1 MGCCWH
7 FSQKS
12 PAPKST
18 ENSPNMTRHLKLSP
32 RDKRKIDHL
41 YLKGFKAAEICA
53 ELRHL
58 NLTPRQVTQFL
69 YKRGL
74 TKQRTAIEETK
85 QRTALEILER
95 VRREGVEDFESVI
108 LDISAGL
115 KIDAKQLRNGWDMAQ
130 DAAGASSLMRAKS
143 LHLGRALAFF
153 GLDKPDRAPPPAGV
167 GLNLFF
173 MGAAS
178 PSHTQ
183 PTDPDTTKSTDSRIT
198 DIL

>member
-1 MGCCWH
+1 MVCCWP
-7 FSQKS
+7 SNPKS

-18 ENSPNMTRHLKLSP
+18 ENSTNMSRHLKLSP
-32 RDKRKIDHL
+32 RDKRKIDRL

-74 TKQRTAIEETK
+74 TKQRMAIEETK

-143 LHLGRALAFF
+143 LHLNRALQLF
-153 GLDKPDRAPPPAGV
+153 GLDKPDHMRAPACAGI
-167 GLNLFF
+167 NLFF
-173 MGAAS
+173 MGAPNTPKAVES
-178 PSHTQ
+178 SDAPSIGQ
-183 PTDPDTTKSTDSRIT
+183 
-198 DIL
+198 